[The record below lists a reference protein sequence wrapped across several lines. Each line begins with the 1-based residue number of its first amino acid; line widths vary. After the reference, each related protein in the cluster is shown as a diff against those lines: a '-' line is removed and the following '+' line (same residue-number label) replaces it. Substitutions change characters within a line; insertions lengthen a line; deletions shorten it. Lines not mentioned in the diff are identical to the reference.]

1 MRVKKPTSKRMT
13 TRLREGIKKKASA
26 QRRKDKKT
34 SKRDVTWK
42 SRKEKD
48 PGIPSSFPYKDQIIQ
63 DIETRKRDKEQHKEM
78 MKQSREQER
87 LRLKAMANGDIPM
100 DQDEEESDEMIDKQS
115 DMAALLASAQRAAKD
130 YGDDDEEEIDEDAM
144 EVVDIEIPN
153 FNGNDDDDVSTT
165 RTQLDKSRK
174 QFDKV
179 FKAVVDASD
188 VVLYVLDA
196 RDPEATRSKRIEESI
211 LQSQG
216 KRLILLLNKVDLV
229 PDEVVKQWIDFLGSS
244 FPTIPI
250 KGSTGANNSKAF
262 NKKMTMNATAGQ
274 LLLALKAYAAK
285 SNLKRAI
292 TVGVIGYPN
301 VGKSSIINALTSQ
314 HGGSGKAC
322 PTGNQAGV
330 TRTLREVKVDN
341 KLKILDSPGIVFPDQ
356 GKKLS
361 KREYEANLALLSAIP
376 EKQIDDPMFAVNIL
390 LNKFSKNNEM
400 ANEFKEFYKLPALA
414 SISLQDFSNKVLI
427 HIARTQG
434 RLGKHGIPNL
444 HSAASIVLRDWRDGK
459 FHGWTLPNSSKA
471 TTSNSDVKIPN
482 GAGSNPP
489 PAKVEQTTI
498 VKEWAQE
505 FDLNTL
511 FADVFGDK

>member
-1 MRVKKPTSKRMT
+1 MRAKKRTSKRVS
-13 TRLREGIKKKASA
+13 TRLREGIKKKAAA
-26 QRRKDKKT
+26 QRRKDVKAAKK
-34 SKRDVTWK
+34 DVTWK

-48 PGIPSSFPYKDQIIQ
+48 IGIPSSFPYKDKIIQ
-63 DIETRKRDKEQHKEM
+63 DIENRKRDKEMHKEM
-78 MKQSREQER
+78 MRQSREQER
-87 LRLKAMANGDIPM
+87 LRLKELGQDGDDMMI
-100 DQDEEESDEMIDKQS
+100 DGEEEDEMMDKQS
-115 DMAALLASAQRAAKD
+115 DMAALLASAQAAAKD
-130 YGDDDEEEIDEDAM
+130 YDGEDEEDEDAM
-144 EVVDIEIPN
+144 EIVDIELPR
-153 FNGNDDDDVSTT
+153 DDDDEEDAKARS
-165 RTQLDKSRK
+165 QLDKSRK

-179 FKAVVDASD
+179 FKAVVDAAD

-196 RDPEATRSKRIEESI
+196 RDPEATRSKRIEEQI

-216 KRLILLLNKVDLV
+216 KRLILLMNKVDLV
-229 PDEVVKQWIDFLGSS
+229 PDEVVKQWVDFLGSS

-250 KGSTGANNSKAF
+250 KGSMGANNAKTF
-262 NKKMTMNATAGQ
+262 NKKMTTNATAGQ

-341 KLKILDSPGIVFPDQ
+341 KLKILDSPGIVFPDMS
-356 GKKLS
+356 KKTS

-376 EKQIDDPMFAVNIL
+376 EKQIDDPMFAVTVL
-390 LNKFSKNNEM
+390 LNKFAKNIEM
-400 ANEFKEFYKLPALA
+400 ANEFKQFYQLPALA
-414 SISLQDFSNKVLI
+414 SISLEDFANKVLI

-434 RLGKHGIPNL
+434 RLGKNGIPNL
-444 HSAASIVLRDWRDGK
+444 HSAAGVVLRDWRDGK
-459 FHGWTLPNSSKA
+459 FHGWTLPNASKA
-471 TTSNSDVKIPN
+471 TASNVKIPN
-482 GAGSNPP
+482 GAGSAPP
-489 PAKVEQTTI
+489 PPKVEQTTI
-498 VKEWAQE
+498 VKEWAAE

-511 FADVFGDK
+511 FADVFGDAK

>member
-26 QRRKDKKT
+26 QRRKDQKKAR
-34 SKRDVTWK
+34 KDVTWK

-63 DIETRKRDKEQHKEM
+63 DIETQ
-78 MKQSREQER
+78 KQDRLDHRERMREAREQER
-87 LRLKAMANGDIPM
+87 KRMQEVANGDVEM
-100 DQDEEESDEMIDKQS
+100 AGDDNEDEMLDKQG
-115 DMAALLASAQRAAKD
+115 DMAALLASAERAAKD
-130 YGDDDEEEIDEDAM
+130 FDGEDEDDEDAM
-144 EVVDIEIPN
+144 DVVDIEIPLD
-153 FNGNDDDDVSTT
+153 NDEDNVK
-165 RTQLDKSRK
+165 TQLDKSRK

-196 RDPEATRSKRIEESI
+196 RDPQATRSKRIEEAI

-229 PDEVVKQWIDFLGSS
+229 PDEVVKQWVDFLGSA

-250 KGSTGANNSKAF
+250 KGSMGANNAKTF
-262 NKKMTMNATAGQ
+262 NKKMTTNATAGQ

-292 TVGVIGYPN
+292 TVGVVGYPN

-341 KLKILDSPGIVFPDQ
+341 KLKILDSPGIVFPDA
-356 GKKLS
+356 GKKQG

-376 EKQIDDPMFAVNIL
+376 EKQIDDPMFAVTVL
-390 LNKFSKNNEM
+390 LNKFAKSTEM

-414 SISLQDFSNKVLI
+414 SISLQDFANKVLI

-444 HSAASIVLRDWRDGK
+444 HAAASVVLRDWRDGK
-459 FHGWTLPNSSKA
+459 FHGWSLPNSSKA
-471 TTSNSDVKIPN
+471 TDAKVPS
-482 GAGSNPP
+482 GAGSAPP
-489 PAKVEQTTI
+489 PPKAEQTTI